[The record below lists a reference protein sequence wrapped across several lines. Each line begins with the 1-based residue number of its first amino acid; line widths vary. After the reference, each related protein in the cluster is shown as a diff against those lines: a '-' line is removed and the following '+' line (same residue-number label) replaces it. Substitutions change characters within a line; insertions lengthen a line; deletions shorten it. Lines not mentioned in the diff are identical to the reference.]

1 MSNDVEVKDTEAV
14 EAVEIRHK
22 RGKGRPAPGE
32 LKAGEIGINTSTRED
47 DNTIHNIDDT
57 WIRSQPRAWTA
68 DDDGKLHAIGG
79 WDSLEKSA
87 MYGDIPYSLTWE
99 GESLGKTL
107 PSWQHMLY
115 DLNAFREGTE
125 AWKDDLGE
133 DWREIYYPIP
143 NGGTIDDIDFNE
155 YSSGRAALGVIPWHA
170 EYDADVRV
178 KEPKL
183 QITARTCGAFN
194 VDMEIHAKAIRL
206 FTTSF
211 QNNIPITV
219 VEKLSGKPFYG
230 VHDKPEG
237 TYNEF
242 KDSQT
247 IINGPTSDEH
257 YKKWDELV
265 EGSEEYKE
273 CNTPLAYRT
282 TSTAVL
288 AVYGSSQVVA
298 GGMRAT
304 HDEHPT
310 EKIWGEDG
318 KVTTYTPEGSM
329 YFNTVTKKFMGYD
342 GTQWIELGG
351 GGASADPLETIDGGD
366 YKTAQEFYD
375 EQ

>member
-1 MSNDVEVKDTEAV
+1 MSNDVEVKDTEEV

-32 LKAGEIGINTSTRED
+32 LKPGEIGINTSTRED

-68 DDDGKLHAIGG
+68 DDDGKLHPIGG

-87 MYGDIPYSLTWE
+87 LYGDIPYSLTWE
-99 GESLGKTL
+99 GEALGKTM

-125 AWKDDLGE
+125 AWKDEMGS
-133 DWREIYYPIP
+133 DWREMYYPIP
-143 NGGTIDDIDFNE
+143 NGGTIDDIDLE
-155 YSSGRAALGVIPWHA
+155 DYALGRAALTMTPFHA
-170 EYDADVRV
+170 EYEADVRV
-178 KEPKL
+178 KEPVI
-183 QITARTCGAFN
+183 QITARTCAGFN
-194 VDMEIHAKAIRL
+194 SHMEIYGESIKLFNTAHKNNNAI
-206 FTTSF
+206 TIMEHGS
-211 QNNIPITV
+211 
-219 VEKLSGKPFYG
+219 KPFFG
-230 VHDKPEG
+230 AHSAPAG
-237 TYNEF
+237 TSGNNYWEQ
-242 KDSQT
+242 QT
-247 IINGPTSDEH
+247 VINGPINDE
-257 YKKWDELV
+257 YYRKWDQLV
-265 EGSEEYKE
+265 EGSDEYKS
-273 CNTPLAYRT
+273 CDTPLAYRT
-282 TSTAVL
+282 GSTAVL
-288 AVYGSSQVVA
+288 AIYGSSQVIG

-310 EKIWGEDG
+310 EYNWGDDG
-318 KVTTYTPEGSM
+318 KITTYTPEGSM

-351 GGASADPLETIDGGD
+351 GGGSADPLETIDGGD